1 VRDNFGAA
9 NIYEP
14 RRKVNG
20 KPDLNVRISHA
31 QYWSAVRD
39 LTTCSGFANSSC

>member
-20 KPDLNVRISHA
+20 KPDLNVCISHA

-39 LTTCSGFANSSC
+39 PTTCSGFANSSF